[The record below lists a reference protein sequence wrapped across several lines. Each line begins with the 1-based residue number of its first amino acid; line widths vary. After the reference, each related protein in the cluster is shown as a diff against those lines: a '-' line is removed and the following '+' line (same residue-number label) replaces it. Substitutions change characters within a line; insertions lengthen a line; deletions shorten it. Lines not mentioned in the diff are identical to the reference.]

1 MASVSHSGD
10 AHRAS
15 DQPGCAGLGW
25 QEVTSQRSA
34 VDGPTQGD
42 CPIPQALQ
50 ARTPAGQSWCAL
62 RETRPRGP
70 VGAAGRQS
78 HSSLC
83 QEAPGTAAMESGRAR
98 ALSRAD
104 TLGSEARP
112 GGRPGE
118 PCPRPGSWRLLHG
131 AGRGHGW
138 APLCPALA
146 SAQGKGLGGGRG
158 GARAHA
164 CRRQPGAARLCLARS
179 HPALAPWP
187 CSAGAGHLEDRA
199 SHHPPTPPRPRPAA
213 PTRGEVAWPSAGGGW
228 LTRSGGAGALTSEG
242 AGALASKPSQ
252 TSTDRQSP
260 APRSSCTASPCVRPS
275 RLCWFTSSS
284 RRPTRRR
291 PSRPAAPAGLTC
303 SNTGRDLRTGGPRA
317 PCPPRGPG
325 PHLGNKDAFVRGV
338 TGVPRMA
345 LGAPSDADA
354 QLLPGSFL
362 DTKLPH
368 AWGWRVPPHQ
378 QDQLQAGTEQGA
390 DRLLVCGL
398 SHVLP
403 VHCEDAVPDPKATAG
418 SQAPWE
424 HLWRRAGS
432 GGPSTQRLARPFSH
446 RDVQGPALPWK

>member
-1 MASVSHSGD
+1 MRADASRG
-10 AHRAS
+10 R
-15 DQPGCAGLGW
+15 PGCAWLG
-25 QEVTSQRSA
+25 A
-34 VDGPTQGD
+34 
-42 CPIPQALQ
+42 
-50 ARTPAGQSWCAL
+50 
-62 RETRPRGP
+62 
-70 VGAAGRQS
+70 
-78 HSSLC
+78 
-83 QEAPGTAAMESGRAR
+83 
-98 ALSRAD
+98 
-104 TLGSEARP
+104 TLP
-112 GGRPGE
+112 
-118 PCPRPGSWRLLHG
+118 WR
-131 AGRGHGW
+131 RGH
-138 APLCPALA
+138 APQVPATW
-146 SAQGKGLGGGRG
+146 RTE
-158 GARAHA
+158 RATT
-164 CRRQPGAARLCLARS
+164 
-179 HPALAPWP
+179 
-187 CSAGAGHLEDRA
+187 
-199 SHHPPTPPRPRPAA
+199 PPTPPRPRPAA

-325 PHLGNKDAFVRGV
+325 PHLGNKDAFVGGV

-398 SHVLP
+398 SHILP

-446 RDVQGPALPWK
+446 RDVQGPTLPWK

>member
-1 MASVSHSGD
+1 MARCPAREHRTRVASVSHSGD

-50 ARTPAGQSWCAL
+50 ARTPAGQSWRAL

-83 QEAPGTAAMESGRAR
+83 QEAPGTAVMESESAR

-104 TLGSEARP
+104 TLRSEARP

-131 AGRGHGW
+131 AGRGPGS

-158 GARAHA
+158 GASAHA

-199 SHHPPTPPRPRPAA
+199 SHHPPH
-213 PTRGEVAWPSAGGGW
+213 
-228 LTRSGGAGALTSEG
+228 
-242 AGALASKPSQ
+242 AS
-252 TSTDRQSP
+252 TA
-260 APRSSCTASPCVRPS
+260 APRSSHPRRGGVAERRGRLADAVRRGRGTDLGGGGGAGVEAVADEHGQAVARAAQQLHRLAVREAQQALLVHLQQPQAHAQAAVAPCCSRGAHLQQHRAGPQDGRPS
-275 RLCWFTSSS
+275 GPLPAPRA
-284 RRPTRRR
+284 R
-291 PSRPAAPAGLTC
+291 PS
-303 SNTGRDLRTGGPRA
+303 
-317 PCPPRGPG
+317 
-325 PHLGNKDAFVRGV
+325 
-338 TGVPRMA
+338 
-345 LGAPSDADA
+345 
-354 QLLPGSFL
+354 
-362 DTKLPH
+362 
-368 AWGWRVPPHQ
+368 
-378 QDQLQAGTEQGA
+378 
-390 DRLLVCGL
+390 
-398 SHVLP
+398 
-403 VHCEDAVPDPKATAG
+403 
-418 SQAPWE
+418 
-424 HLWRRAGS
+424 
-432 GGPSTQRLARPFSH
+432 
-446 RDVQGPALPWK
+446 PWK